1 MELLERFARGE
12 LEAFE
17 TLFRRF
23 QGHVHGWILRVVRDP
38 AIAEDLTVETFWR
51 VYRSR
56 ACFDPGRGGDPMATF
71 GAWARR
77 IGTNLAID
85 HLRKSRPEVEW
96 APEKELASLRPPA
109 DPVVDRER
117 QQAIARAFASL
128 PASLR
133 ATATLALIEEQ
144 PYAEIAE
151 VLGTSIGVVKNRVFR
166 AVRLLRKRLRKLG
179 VEP

>member
-38 AIAEDLTVETFWR
+38 AMAEDLTVETFWR
-51 VYRSR
+51 AYRSR
-56 ACFDPGRGGDPMATF
+56 ACFDPGRAGDPMVNF

-85 HLRKSRPEVEW
+85 HLRKSRPEAEW
-96 APEKELASLRPPA
+96 PPEREIASPHPPA

-117 QQAIARAFASL
+117 HEAIARAFASL
-128 PASLR
+128 PALLR
-133 ATATLALIEEQ
+133 ATATLALIEER

-151 VLGTSIGVVKNRVFR
+151 VLGTSVGAVKNRVFR
-166 AVRLLRKRLRKLG
+166 AVRLLRERLRELG

>member
-1 MELLERFARGE
+1 MELLERFAGGE

-85 HLRKSRPEVEW
+85 HLRTSRPEVEW
-96 APEKELASLRPPA
+96 PPPAKELASPSA

-151 VLGTSIGVVKNRVFR
+151 ALGTSVGAVKNRVFR
-166 AVRLLRKRLRKLG
+166 AVRLLRERLRELG